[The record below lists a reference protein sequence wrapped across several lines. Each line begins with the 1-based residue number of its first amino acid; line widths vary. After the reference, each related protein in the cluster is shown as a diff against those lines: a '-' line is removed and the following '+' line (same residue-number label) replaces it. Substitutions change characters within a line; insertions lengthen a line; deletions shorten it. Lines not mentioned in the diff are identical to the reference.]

1 MRTLST
7 NYRCDKNI
15 IEYVNRN
22 CEKSMK
28 YAVDINVDSSENVR
42 KMTID

>member
-15 IEYVNRN
+15 IEYVNN
-22 CEKSMK
+22 KCEKNMK
-28 YAVDINVDSSENVR
+28 HAVNINVDSNENV
-42 KMTID
+42 